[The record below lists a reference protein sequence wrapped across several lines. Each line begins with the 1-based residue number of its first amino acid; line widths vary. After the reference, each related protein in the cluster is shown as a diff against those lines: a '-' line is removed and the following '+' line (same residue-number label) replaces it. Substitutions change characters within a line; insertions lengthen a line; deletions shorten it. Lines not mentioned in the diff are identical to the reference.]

1 MTSNLTEM
9 KTTENISLG
18 GYSFTVE
25 SDAYNELDIYLTD
38 IRNCFREDAN
48 ADEIV
53 EDIEVRIAELLG
65 EKCVP
70 GMVANLQMVREIK
83 ERIGDPKVLA
93 QEEGGSEAEPAE
105 EAQVEKQEETPGKAQ
120 ERAQGKPQQKTP
132 LKERRLYRDIDGRIV
147 GGVCGGLGAYFGI
160 DKVLFRIIFLLLFFI
175 GFVGIDDGPYCMISV
190 AAYVCLWIAM
200 PGARTVEEKCR
211 MKGKPMNLE
220 GFRSKESNFEKEVK
234 DFATSPVGRTAG
246 RAGKVFLGIILL
258 LCGLTGLL
266 ACIFIPSVPELIQNH
281 ITDWNA
287 LDSSEFAVA
296 QILTGTTFWGLIL
309 VTCGIL
315 FIWFLYNGI
324 MLLFDLKTPRWKPG
338 LVLIIA
344 WFISIFAVAAW
355 CIKITADLLPV
366 ITL

>member
-1 MTSNLTEM
+1 M

-25 SDAYNELDIYLTD
+25 SDAYNDLEIYLTD

-65 EKCVP
+65 EKCSP
-70 GMVANLQMVREIK
+70 GMVANLHMIKEIK

-105 EAQVEKQEETPGKAQ
+105 EARQEKQEETPGRAQEKAQ
-120 ERAQGKPQQKTP
+120 DKPQQKTP
-132 LKERRLYRDIDGRIV
+132 LKERRLYRDMEGRIV

-175 GFVGIDDGPYCMISV
+175 GFVGIDEGPYCMIAI
-190 AAYVCLWIAM
+190 AAYICLWIAM
-200 PGARTVEEKCR
+200 PAARTVEEKCR

-220 GFRSKESNFEKEVK
+220 GFRSKENNFEKEVK
-234 DFATSPVGRTAG
+234 DFTASPVGRTAG
-246 RAGKVFLGIILL
+246 RAMKVFLGIILL
-258 LCGLTGLL
+258 LCGLAGLL

-281 ITDWNA
+281 ITDWNT

-296 QILTGTTFWGLIL
+296 QILTGTTFWGLVL

-315 FIWFLYNGI
+315 FVWFIYNSI
-324 MLLFDLKTPRWKPG
+324 MLLFNLKAPRWKPG

-344 WFISIFAVAAW
+344 WFASIFAIAAW
-355 CIKITADLLPV
+355 CIKMAADLLPT